1 MTYEHEITFNDD
13 SIQYL
18 TSKTNYLSDEDK
30 EFLLDLGV
38 DYTTIKEINTYEIN
52 SQQ

>member
-13 SIQYL
+13 SLQYL

-38 DYTTIKEINTYEIN
+38 DLSTIKEINTEEL
-52 SQQ
+52 